1 MIRRSNIS
9 RSRVAAVLI
18 AAMVVSVT
26 GLFGAPGAMVKI
38 TSPSAG
44 ARVSGEIAVS
54 ATVKASAALS
64 YAILVVDQNRPC
76 VTNSSPYRFQLDTR
90 SLPDGPH
97 RVSVEVYDD
106 FGLIASSK
114 TITINVKNSSSP
126 AVPQKAA
133 PPRAMA
139 KSAPTGAKQTATKPI
154 ASPPTSVVA
163 GKGPGK
169 PQVVADAAD
178 QQVAAS
184 AAPTVLGRGP
194 MPEPS
199 SVAAGAS
206 PAARRPTAPAV
217 SSYASVNAGV
227 VTDRPPT
234 PTPATVTPPRPRA
247 HTIMVD
253 GKVVGFDVAP
263 AVVNGKLHAG
273 FRALFNAA
281 GARVA
286 WIPER
291 RTACSVSPTLTVEV
305 PIGSTTARVNGK
317 TVDMGAM
324 ATVRDGRTIVPVRFF
339 AEATGA
345 TLNWDSDTRIASLT
359 ARTPVKS
366 AQAQ

>member
-18 AAMVVSVT
+18 AAMAVSVT
-26 GLFGAPGAMVKI
+26 GLFGAPGATVKI
-38 TSPSAG
+38 ISPAAG
-44 ARVSGEIAVS
+44 ARVTGEIAVS
-54 ATVKASAALS
+54 ATVNTSAAVS
-64 YAILVVDQNRPC
+64 YVILVVDQARPC
-76 VTNSSPYRFQLDTR
+76 VTNSSPFRFQLDTR
-90 SLPDGPH
+90 ALSDGPH

-106 FGLIASSK
+106 FGMIASSK
-114 TITINVKNSSSP
+114 AITINVKNSSSP
-126 AVPQKAA
+126 VVAQKAA

-139 KSAPTGAKQTATKPI
+139 KPAPTGAQQTATKPI

-169 PQVVADAAD
+169 PQVVGDAAD

-184 AAPTVLGRGP
+184 AAPTALGRGP

-199 SVAAGAS
+199 SVAAGAA

-227 VTDRPPT
+227 VTDLPPT
-234 PTPATVTPPRPRA
+234 PTPATTPPRPPA
-247 HTIMVD
+247 HTIMLD
-253 GKVVGFDVAP
+253 GQVVGFDVAP

-273 FRALFNAA
+273 FRALFNAT

-286 WIPER
+286 WIPEK
-291 RTACSVSPTLTVEV
+291 RTARSVSPTLTVEV
-305 PIGSTTARVNGK
+305 PVGSTTATVNGQ

-324 ATVRDGRTIVPVRFF
+324 ATVRDGRTMVPVRFF

-345 TLNWDSDTRIASLT
+345 ALNWNSDTRIASIT